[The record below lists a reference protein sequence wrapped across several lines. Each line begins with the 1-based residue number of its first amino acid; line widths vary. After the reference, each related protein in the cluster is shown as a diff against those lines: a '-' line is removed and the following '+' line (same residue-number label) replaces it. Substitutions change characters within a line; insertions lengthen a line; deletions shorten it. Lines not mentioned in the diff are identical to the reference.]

1 MGGRWSRWLRQ
12 IAAAWALAVPATAS
26 AQTLAP
32 APRLPDAAPPLAPAP
47 GLPLLDDL
55 SGGPVVRIEA
65 SDERIEAGEQVELT
79 IHTGYEIGGSFQPYK
94 TTSVTVN
101 PAVSTTYSYGAA
113 DLGSGL
119 AAPRVTVLIAGQPTE
134 QPRVVRVLPAPESL
148 VLEPPEGDSP
158 SESRLSLEV
167 GPAVVG
173 IGPGASSFAVAGGSL
188 AVVSGSDF
196 YVTLQ
201 AGARWMGPSGE
212 DPISPTEP
220 RPAFQD
226 RRQTLVSLGL
236 SHYVWD
242 AVGLSFSGVAAWEV
256 VRGSDYYLK
265 RAYGAAGGVRYRR
278 PVLGRRLVVGLD
290 LLYSDLS
297 EFQRV
302 DSRWRLAIS
311 PSVTLNVW
319 R

>member
-1 MGGRWSRWLRQ
+1 M
-12 IAAAWALAVPATAS
+12 
-26 AQTLAP
+26 
-32 APRLPDAAPPLAPAP
+32 
-47 GLPLLDDL
+47 DDL

-79 IHTGYEIGGSFQPYK
+79 IHTGYEIGGSFQPFK
-94 TTSVTVN
+94 TTSVAVS
-101 PAVSTTYSYGAA
+101 PAVSTTYEAA

-148 VLEPPEGDSP
+148 VLEPPEGDFP
-158 SESRLSLEV
+158 SESSLSLEA

-196 YVTLQ
+196 YVTVQ

-212 DPISPTEP
+212 DPSFPTAP

-311 PSVTLNVW
+311 PSVTLNVL